1 MAMSS
6 GLPVVA
12 SDLPVHRE
20 ICGDAGI
27 YFPRFSP
34 DALAERIMQIHDS
47 PELAEEMS
55 RNGLRRAREFSWS
68 EHVERLLVLAQQLVQ
83 SGVERNSSERN

>member
-1 MAMSS
+1 
-6 GLPVVA
+6 VA

-34 DALAERIMQIHDS
+34 DALAERVLQIQES
-47 PELAEEMS
+47 PELAGKLS
-55 RNGLRRAREFSWS
+55 SNGLRRARDFSWRK
-68 EHVERLLVLAQQLVQ
+68 HVDQMLILAQGLVA
-83 SGVERNSSERN
+83 SEKERS

>member
-1 MAMSS
+1 MSS

-20 ICGDAGI
+20 ICSEAGI

-34 DALAERIMQIHDS
+34 EALAERVLEIQGS
-47 PELAEEMS
+47 PELSERLS
-55 RNGLRRAREFSWS
+55 RAGLLRSRDFSWS
-68 EHVERLLVLAQQLVQ
+68 EHVARLVAMAEELIAIKPR
-83 SGVERNSSERN
+83 RN

>member
-1 MAMSS
+1 
-6 GLPVVA
+6 LPVVA

-34 DALAERIMQIHDS
+34 DALAQRVLQIQES
-47 PELAEEMS
+47 PELAEKLS
-55 RNGLRRAREFSWS
+55 HNGLRRVRNFSWS
-68 EHVERLLVLAQQLVQ
+68 EHVERLVGLAQQMVR
-83 SGVERNSSERN
+83 SESKRN